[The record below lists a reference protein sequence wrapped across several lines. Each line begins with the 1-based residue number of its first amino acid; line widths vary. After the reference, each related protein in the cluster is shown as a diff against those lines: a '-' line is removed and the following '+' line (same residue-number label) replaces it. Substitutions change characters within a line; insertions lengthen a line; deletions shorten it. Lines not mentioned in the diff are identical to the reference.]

1 MKLLHGSF
9 ALLLLACEPPAG
21 KPVAIVDTSGPP
33 ARGEACRDDIPDCI
47 AACALRETHRMEF
60 VDFYERRCAAVV
72 LGKNPDKVDLM
83 PTPYVSDAHASDAGA
98 AATTTPQEF
107 PPDHRG
113 SLSMQPTQSTFD
125 PNTMTRT
132 GGSEP
137 PECKAARMLRAQR
150 RDREADMLSALCV
163 AKGGDGG
170 A

>member
-1 MKLLHGSF
+1 MKWVIGLV
-9 ALLLLACEPPAG
+9 ALLAFACEPPAG

-33 ARGEACRDDIPDCI
+33 PRGESCRDDVPDCI
-47 AACALRETHRMEF
+47 AACALRETRRMEF

-72 LGKNPDKVDLM
+72 LGKNPDKVELM
-83 PTPYVSDAHASDAGA
+83 PTPYVAVGDAGA
-98 AATTTPQEF
+98 PAPEF
-107 PPDHRG
+107 PPDYRG
-113 SLSMQPTQSTFD
+113 SISLQPTPSTFD

-137 PECKAARMLRAQR
+137 AECKAARILRAQK
-150 RDREADMLSALCV
+150 RDREADMLSALCI

>member
-1 MKLLHGSF
+1 MGF
-9 ALLLLACEPPAG
+9 VALVACEPPTA

-33 ARGEACRDDIPDCI
+33 ARGESCRDDVPDCV
-47 AACALRETHRMEF
+47 AACALRETRRMEF

-83 PTPYVSDAHASDAGA
+83 PTPYVAATDSGA
-98 AATTTPQEF
+98 AATPESF
-107 PPDHRG
+107 PPDSRG
-113 SLSMQPTQSTFD
+113 SLSLQPTPSTFD
-125 PNTMTRT
+125 PNTMSRT

-137 PECKAARMLRAQR
+137 AECKAARMLRAQK
-150 RDREADMLSALCV
+150 RDREADMLTALCV

>member
-1 MKLLHGSF
+1 MKWVI
-9 ALLLLACEPPAG
+9 ALVALVALACEPPTA

-33 ARGEACRDDIPDCI
+33 ARGESCRDDVPDCV
-47 AACALRETHRMEF
+47 AACALRETRRLDY
-60 VDFYERRCAAVV
+60 VDFYERRCAAVI

-83 PTPYVSDAHASDAGA
+83 PTPYAGASDAA
-98 AATTTPQEF
+98 AAPASTTTEF
-107 PPDHRG
+107 PPDTRG
-113 SLSMQPTQSTFD
+113 SLSLQPTPTTFD
-125 PNTMTRT
+125 PNSMSRT

-137 PECKAARMLRAQR
+137 AECKAARMLRAQK

>member
-1 MKLLHGSF
+1 MKWLIGF
-9 ALLLLACEPPAG
+9 VALVAFACEPPAG
-21 KPVAIVDTSGPP
+21 KPVAIVDTSGPA
-33 ARGEACRDDIPDCI
+33 ARGESCRDDVPDCV
-47 AACALRETHRMEF
+47 AACALRETRRMEF

-83 PTPYVSDAHASDAGA
+83 PTPYAAVSDAGA
-98 AATTTPQEF
+98 APSTTTPEF
-107 PPDHRG
+107 PPDNRG
-113 SLSMQPTQSTFD
+113 SLSLQPTPTTFD
-125 PNTMTRT
+125 PNTMSRT

-137 PECKAARMLRAQR
+137 PECKAARMLRAQK

>member
-1 MKLLHGSF
+1 MKRVIGLV
-9 ALLLLACEPPAG
+9 ALLAFACEPPAA

-47 AACALRETHRMEF
+47 AACALRETRRMEY

-72 LGKNPDKVDLM
+72 LGKNPDKVELM
-83 PTPYVSDAHASDAGA
+83 PTPYASASDGGGA
-98 AATTTPQEF
+98 PPATTSESF
-107 PPDHRG
+107 PPDSRG
-113 SLSMQPTQSTFD
+113 SLSLQPVPTTFD
-125 PNTMTRT
+125 PNSMSRT

-137 PECKAARMLRAQR
+137 AECKAARMLRAQK

-163 AKGGDGG
+163 AKGGDAG